1 MADTAK
7 GQEPALRLGVIGI
20 GAMGMPVALRAL
32 DCGITI
38 SVRDIRPEAERDA
51 AAAGA
56 SVQPSPAAVGRHSD
70 VVVVLVVDRHQV
82 ETVLFA
88 TDGVVAGMAPGGI
101 VVVSSTIESD
111 YAEALGPRLSGFGL
125 HHIDGPVSGGPA
137 RARDGSMSMMAAGA
151 DGPFERASPLL
162 RTLAAKLFHVGSR
175 SGDGARTKML
185 NNLLAGVNLSAAAE
199 AIALGERLGVDPRAL
214 LAVIRASSGD
224 SWMLGD
230 RMPRA
235 LDGDFAPRAAVDI
248 LKKDLGIVTE
258 AARASDYPT
267 PLADAARAVFTAASD
282 AGLGGEDDAALLKL
296 YRLAAIRR

>member
-56 SVQPSPAAVGRHSD
+56 SVQPSPAAVGRHSE

-151 DGPFERASPLL
+151 DGPFERALPLL

-185 NNLLAGVNLSAAAE
+185 NNLLAGVNLAAAAE

-296 YRLAAIRR
+296 YRLATIRR